1 MKCDVCGTKIPLG
14 SYECP
19 NCGFRYKNENDQSF
33 HTVSSTHE
41 HIRVPIRN
49 KTTYSTPKRTG
60 QNLGERLR
68 IIKIL
73 MIFTMSMIIIGAF
86 VFSIMTVP
94 VKYNSYNELENMTFE
109 EILDAGYDD
118 GTVKKAME
126 KYEEVKELMIDSL
139 GINEFYTD
147 HLCDQFEDYIYA
159 SFIIEGTKDGVTYGI
174 RCYFNGEQES
184 YYDLNISGSSK
195 ISIMESSEM
204 PIDKDIVNKIGNY
217 MRIDDAYEQINRA
230 RLEMTYEPGSD
241 NRKVYQSYLGPSIY
255 LSESQYMG
263 EYGFSC
269 SLTQ

>member
-49 KTTYSTPKRTG
+49 KTTYSTPKKTG

-139 GINEFYTD
+139 GTNEFYTD
-147 HLCDQFEDYIYA
+147 QYCDQYEDYIYA
-159 SFIIEGTKDGVTYGI
+159 SFTIEGMKDGVTYGI
-174 RCYFNGEQES
+174 RCYFNGEQENH
-184 YYDLNISGSSK
+184 YELNISGSSK
-195 ISIMESSEM
+195 ISIMECSEM
-204 PIDKDIVNKIGNY
+204 PINKDIVNKIGNY
-217 MRIDDAYEQINRA
+217 IEIDDAYEQINRA

-241 NRKVYQSYLGPSIY
+241 NRKVYQSYLDLSIY
-255 LSESQYMG
+255 LSESQYMD
-263 EYGFSC
+263 EYGFYC